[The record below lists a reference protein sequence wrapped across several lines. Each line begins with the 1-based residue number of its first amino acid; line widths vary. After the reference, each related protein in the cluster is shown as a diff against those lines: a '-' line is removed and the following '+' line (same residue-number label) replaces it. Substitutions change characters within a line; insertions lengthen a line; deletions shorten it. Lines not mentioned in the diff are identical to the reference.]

1 MNAAM
6 LRIVVLGSSFDGL
19 TTAFKLRAKITVI
32 SDENQFVFLPSLPW
46 LIMSW
51 RKPEDI
57 TLNVDKILKSK
68 GITFIHEPAKQV
80 YPDSSKITL
89 FASPDYLHSF
99 LAVFQGLVDS
109 FLSQLLI

>member
-1 MNAAM
+1 MMATVI
-6 LRIVVLGSSFDGL
+6 RIVVLGSSFDGL
-19 TTAFKLRAKITVI
+19 TAAFKLRRLLGEKAKITVI

-57 TLNVDKILKSK
+57 TLNVDKILESK

-80 YPDSSKITL
+80 YPDSSKITTL
-89 FASPDYLHSF
+89 PF
-99 LAVFQGLVDS
+99 L
-109 FLSQLLI
+109 